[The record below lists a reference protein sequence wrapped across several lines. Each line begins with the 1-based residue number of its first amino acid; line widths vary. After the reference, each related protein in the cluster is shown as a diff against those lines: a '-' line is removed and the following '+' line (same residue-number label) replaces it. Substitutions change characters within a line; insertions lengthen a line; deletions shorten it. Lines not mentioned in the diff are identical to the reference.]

1 MVRPMLCL
9 PLLCDG
15 DDGDTG
21 LEPEFSG
28 AWVAVFGPM
37 VAATAVAGP
46 LWCSVPSTSRVP
58 APSSTAAA
66 AATHAATV
74 RACAPYTRRG
84 EATGLGKPDLSNGS
98 ARPATRS
105 RCPAATGEMSST
117 SRSTCSRRPAGSAT
131 IGSMLSSI
139 AGLSS
144 CRLRSPHTAQRSM
157 CRFTRL
163 RSRMVSSPSQ
173 PARMPSSSSHCSRP
187 VRATSSAP
195 SDPSNWARARDTSAC
210 ALLRDTPRASARSS
224 PSRTWR
230 RFSSMTSRSPGFS
243 PESASTTR
251 SRSSS
256 RSGPS
261 TILVSSEVTS
271 TAASRGAER
280 PRARRRRKH
289 SLRATA
295 YSHGR
300 SRSGSRSPS
309 SLAAAMT

>member
-1 MVRPMLCL
+1 M
-9 PLLCDG
+9 
-15 DDGDTG
+15 
-21 LEPEFSG
+21 
-28 AWVAVFGPM
+28 
-37 VAATAVAGP
+37 
-46 LWCSVPSTSRVP
+46 P
-58 APSSTAAA
+58 APSSMAAA

-74 RACAPYTRRG
+74 RACTPYTRRG
-84 EATGLGKPDLSNGS
+84 VATGLGKPERSNGS
-98 ARPATRS
+98 ARLATRS
-105 RCPAATGEMSST
+105 RCPAATGETSST
-117 SRSTCSRRPAGSAT
+117 SRSTCSRSPAGSAT

-139 AGLSS
+139 AALSS
-144 CRLRSPHTAQRSM
+144 RRLRWPHTSQRSM

-173 PARMPSSSSHCSRP
+173 PARMSSSSWHCSRP

-195 SDPSNWARARDTSAC
+195 SDPSNWLRARDASAL
-210 ALLRDTPRASARSS
+210 AWLRDTPRASARSS
-224 PSRTWR
+224 PSSTWR
-230 RFSSMTSRSPGFS
+230 RFSSMTSRSEGFS

-251 SRSSS
+251 SRNSS

-261 TILVSSEVTS
+261 STPGSAEVTS
-271 TAASRGAER
+271 TAASSGADR